1 MLRVP
6 SSKPFAGFNNRP
18 RVDRFPRNKGG
29 MMKRDVSYLIDD
41 DRPRRKR
48 RKFDQVD
55 EKDSVLR
62 NNQHVSILL
71 ITINY

>member
-1 MLRVP
+1 MLRGP
-6 SSKPFAGFNNRP
+6 SSKTFSGFNNRP
-18 RVDRFPRNKGG
+18 RGDRFPRNKGG
-29 MMKRDVSYLIDD
+29 MMKRDVGYIIDD

-55 EKDSVLR
+55 EKDTGLR
-62 NNQHVSILL
+62 NNHVSFIL